1 MESDKTISF
10 KADKMELNIHETLL
24 LISDAL
30 EENGYNYKNQI
41 VGYLLSGDPS
51 YIPRYNNARN
61 LIKSIDRDVLLEE
74 LLDYYM
80 DNHE

>member
-10 KADKMELNIHETLL
+10 KTEKMELNIHEKLL

>member
-1 MESDKTISF
+1 METDKTISF
-10 KADKMELNIHETLL
+10 KVEKMQLSTYETLVL
-24 LISDAL
+24 VRDAL

-61 LIKSIDRDVLLEE
+61 LIKGIDRDILLEE
-74 LLDYYM
+74 LLDFYM
-80 DNHE
+80 DNK

>member
-10 KADKMELNIHETLL
+10 KAEKMELNIHETLL